1 MKLLADYLET
11 IKEII
16 SIEVEPLLDE
26 SEAIRSNTADRD
38 ETLDAIITALATI
51 YDTLDEC
58 VSHIEELK
66 QEDE

>member
-11 IKEII
+11 IKEVI
-16 SIEVEPLLDE
+16 SIEVEPLLDD
-26 SEAIRSNTADRD
+26 TADR
-38 ETLDAIITALATI
+38 EELLDAIITALAII

-66 QEDE
+66 QEENNELD